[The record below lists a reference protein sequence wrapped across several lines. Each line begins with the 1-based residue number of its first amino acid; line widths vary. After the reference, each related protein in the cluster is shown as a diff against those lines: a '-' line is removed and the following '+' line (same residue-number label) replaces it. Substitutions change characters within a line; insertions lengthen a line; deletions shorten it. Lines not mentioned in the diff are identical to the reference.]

1 MVLSTDSWESCRVHR
16 SSCALCTWN
25 TVAASFPLSPS
36 SWALTASTDILKPCD
51 ESQGNERTMIGTF
64 WWFPPPPIITFL
76 NQEVHFWTWENQI
89 TDPVCTVGV
98 LSWIWAALV
107 HFIHGFFFFSI
118 NTYYV
123 IRTMKLTC
131 RCQAM
136 GRVGIADPL
145 LVRGS
150 ISFMLGAEFGCL
162 LWCSSHFGNFF
173 PLVHFVLYSFMWTF
187 FLNQFHWIVIY
198 IK

>member
-107 HFIHGFFFFSI
+107 HFIHGFFFFFNKYILRDPDYEVNMQMSGYGESRHRWPPPGSRV
-118 NTYYV
+118 NFVYV
-123 IRTMKLTC
+123 RSW
-131 RCQAM
+131 
-136 GRVGIADPL
+136 VWVP
-145 LVRGS
+145 
-150 ISFMLGAEFGCL
+150 
-162 LWCSSHFGNFF
+162 
-173 PLVHFVLYSFMWTF
+173 PLVFISLWEFLSPCSFC
-187 FLNQFHWIVIY
+187 VV
-198 IK
+198 